1 MLPIQFYRIVVKMRK
16 YQKLYDRGHAPGVL
30 RQAREY
36 ERVVDAELERMEI
49 VIQET
54 DKQTKLFEQNEQM

>member
-1 MLPIQFYRIVVKMRK
+1 MMRK

-36 ERVVDAELERMEI
+36 ERVIDAELERMKE

-54 DKQTKLFEQNEQM
+54 DKQTKLFEQNEQV

>member
-36 ERVVDAELERMEI
+36 ERVVDAELERMRS
-49 VIQET
+49 VIEEKEGQMT
-54 DKQTKLFEQNEQM
+54 LFSPPG